1 MKKISFNKKTKI
13 TSFSSKKLDI
23 SLFWDMPS
31 YVRFNVLKDGKFL
44 FGSKKIIHEVK
55 VEVVP
60 TEAEKK
66 AAEEGTDG
74 KEEKDSEKT
83 DDKTDDKKEETK
95 DDKKEKK

>member
-1 MKKISFNKKTKI
+1 LKKISFNKKTKI

-55 VEVVP
+55 VE
-60 TEAEKK
+60 TI
-66 AAEEGTDG
+66 
-74 KEEKDSEKT
+74 SEYLDFKHIL
-83 DDKTDDKKEETK
+83 DRNIERVLI
-95 DDKKEKK
+95 